1 VLRYGSSPPE
11 ATGQT
16 VRCTPQAAVPL
27 LGMACLRGRRR
38 PPTYRGRVTI
48 TTGTGTGTG
57 TSTGTDGAAGL
68 EVEPGPATPSSRP
81 PAAVAPSVVTAP
93 EPVVPGLLAR
103 ARADG
108 VTGPAVVA
116 MSAALVLVGAL
127 LDLGRDATTGLGSGI
142 AVLLAALAAPAVVR
156 FRSLATAAVLPPLL
170 LAAAMTVV
178 ARFGGHDRG
187 LRELG
192 LDVGTSLALSAPLL
206 FGASALALLVVLV
219 RVVRRLATR

>member
-48 TTGTGTGTG
+48 TTGTG
-57 TSTGTDGAAGL
+57 TGTDGAAGL